1 MLHSHDAAPVAYPP
15 VGGHV
20 ARTTWTAWLPAAA
33 HIGLL
38 ALLACYAATL
48 VPGGFL
54 SRLGRLLP
62 VLLVLGAASAG
73 LGWWARRRHAAQLQ
87 QAVSAAMAIGEGRFQ
102 RLDLRNAS
110 GELAPLLH
118 ALQDAQDKLAIRIDV
133 MEQGL
138 RHGQFV
144 IKALD
149 DLDTMIRIADDDGQ
163 VLFANRKLLAMLKL
177 IEPDVQSF
185 HPSFHAEGF
194 VGGSIGD

>member
-1 MLHSHDAAPVAYPP
+1 MRAAV
-15 VGGHV
+15 
-20 ARTTWTAWLPAAA
+20 
-33 HIGLL
+33 
-38 ALLACYAATL
+38 
-48 VPGGFL
+48 
-54 SRLGRLLP
+54 
-62 VLLVLGAASAG
+62 
-73 LGWWARRRHAAQLQ
+73 
-87 QAVSAAMAIGEGRFQ
+87 AIGEGRTQ

-110 GELAPLLH
+110 GDLAPLLH

-185 HPSFHAEGF
+185 RPSFHAEGF
-194 VGGSIGD
+194 VGGSIGDIYPTARPRSTACAR